1 MLNEQGKEV
10 CRFCGES
17 ILADCGC
24 KEETAP
30 VRFAVFGEQRPQ
42 GSKQANAIY
51 GRDGKPVMAG
61 KRVVVVVREDNPK
74 TKEWRRQVADAAAQ
88 AMEGRQLLIGGL
100 KLEIQFYRVRPTGH
114 FRTGKNAHL
123 VRDSA
128 PKYPTTKPDQLKL
141 ARAIEDALSGIV
153 YRDDNQVVRHILAED
168 WGERYETLVTVTCL
182 EKLR

>member
-1 MLNEQGKEV
+1 MLNAEGKEV
-10 CRFCGES
+10 CRFCGVS
-17 ILADCGC
+17 ILVDCGC
-24 KEETAP
+24 TEETAP
-30 VRFAVFGEQRPQ
+30 VRFVVYGEQRPQ
-42 GSKQANAIY
+42 GSKKANAVY

-74 TKEWRRQVADAAAQ
+74 TREWRRQVSDAAAQ
-88 AMEGRQLLIGGL
+88 AMDGRQLLAGAL
-100 KLEIQFYRVRPTGH
+100 KLEIQFLRVRPASH

-168 WGERYETLVTVTCL
+168 WGERFETQVTVTCL